1 MKKLLKALFSVL
13 FATTMVLP
21 VEALANPVQE
31 FDEIVEECEAQPSES
46 DNYSLTFLKG
56 DFSSQ
61 LAKIDTKD
69 QPEYL
74 VIFISDPDRKI
85 VKNAQV
91 VTTIIDQNGSQMMRR
106 ARAFKGGYLIDTG
119 QLTSG
124 QYRVEAEIV
133 TNGWLLTDEFN
144 LQQT

>member
-1 MKKLLKALFSVL
+1 MKKFFKALFSVL
-13 FATTMVLP
+13 FATIMVLP
-21 VEALANPVQE
+21 IEALANPVQE
-31 FDEIVEECEAQPSES
+31 FDEIIEEREAQPSES

-61 LAKIDTKD
+61 LARTDTKG

-74 VIFISDPDRKI
+74 VIFISDSDRQI

-91 VTTIIDQNGSQMMRR
+91 VTTIIDQNGSQRMCR

-119 QLTSG
+119 QLMPG

-144 LQQT
+144 LRQT